1 MVGRSMLSSSRAG
14 LIRRAKLPFPVLLIA
29 LALAGSGGSAQAQN
43 LFEMLFGPAPSRRAP
58 PPPQP
63 IPPGNVGRS
72 VGYPPPQ
79 GPGGLPEGVEPSPR
93 APAPPMPSKPV
104 LLSVPSDDSIVGRD
118 LKLNGTGGNLRIERA
133 GAGTMR
139 AVATFAGSKISNPAE
154 SCTIALSG
162 GQPVTLVSEGRPDNL
177 ARFRTDAALCPVTF
191 DVLDGAVLVDA
202 KIPVCEIAESDCKAE
217 LGGLWGPDPASLIPR
232 AKDFEQQRGTA
243 DRAVRENYKA
253 LTQRAQPQAIR
264 PIVSEQ
270 AAFSAEREQVCRNY
284 AREGT
289 HGFCNARFTE
299 GRALVLA
306 SRLGMAIAGAAT
318 SNARRSGRRSSPIA
332 ELPED

>member
-1 MVGRSMLSSSRAG
+1 MAVAMLTLVAM
-14 LIRRAKLPFPVLLIA
+14 PA
-29 LALAGSGGSAQAQN
+29 LVATGGAAEAQN
-43 LFEMLFGPAPSRRAP
+43 LFEMLFGPPPARRA

-72 VGYPPPQ
+72 GAYAPYPGER
-79 GPGGLPEGVEPSPR
+79 GPADDIEPSPR

-104 LLSVPSDDSIVGRD
+104 LLAAPSDDSVVGRD
-118 LKLNGTGGNLRIERA
+118 LKLNGTSGNLRIERTNA
-133 GAGTMR
+133 GMR
-139 AVATFAGSKISNPAE
+139 AVVSFAGSKISNPVEA
-154 SCTIALSG
+154 CTIALQG

-177 ARFRTDAALCPVTF
+177 ARFRTDTAACPITF
-191 DVLDGAVLVDA
+191 DVLDGAVIVDA
-202 KIPVCEIAESDCKAE
+202 KTPVCEMAETDCKAE
-217 LGGLWGPDPASLIPR
+217 LGGLWGPDPGQLIPR
-232 AKDFEQQRGTA
+232 SKDLEQQRGVA
-243 DRAVRENYKA
+243 DKAVRENYKA

-270 AAFSAEREQVCRNY
+270 AAFSAEREQVCRSY

-306 SRLGMAIAGAAT
+306 GRLGMAIAGAAST
-318 SNARRSGRRSSPIA
+318 RRSGRRSSPVA
-332 ELPED
+332 ELPEDN